1 MTSLASWMMLWKK
14 RSMMR
19 SMPFFGRNDGS
30 PSRPLPA
37 SERRHARSASD
48 TIQAEAQCGVGPP
61 YNAALPLH
69 RTALPDRNAGQ
80 VLRAPVPVAPL
91 IRTHQHRV
99 REVVVR
105 RALRP
110 VGTAGETEPR

>member
-1 MTSLASWMMLWKK
+1 
-14 RSMMR
+14 MR
-19 SMPFFGRNDGS
+19 SMPLFGRDDG
-30 PSRPLPA
+30 PLPA
-37 SERRHARSASD
+37 SERRHARSAIN
-48 TIQAEAQCGVGPP
+48 TIQAKRSVVEAQCGVGPP

-91 IRTHQHRV
+91 VRTHQHRV